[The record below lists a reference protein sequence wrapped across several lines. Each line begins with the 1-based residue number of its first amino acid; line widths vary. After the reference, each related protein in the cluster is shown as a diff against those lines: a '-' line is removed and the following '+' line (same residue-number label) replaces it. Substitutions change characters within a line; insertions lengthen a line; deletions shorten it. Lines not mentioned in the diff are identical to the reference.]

1 MDARAGLEKY
11 VTVRHNRPRL
21 SQAPLMLYKATYE
34 NEEEAALA
42 MLVLDASG
50 ALAVHAKGADVVA
63 VVSRPLATGNLHAS
77 AMAIHQP
84 LFEAG
89 LEPKVAFVHPSAR
102 VPSLT
107 WHTASLGHN
116 WRPDESEL
124 KALTSLPAQL
134 GKANEILPVPGHPR
148 QAATVLHRA
157 RRTPTAVDRPP
168 RRCLRALEPGT
179 DRSFRGALGVRH
191 GRGSRGQRR
200 MV

>member
-1 MDARAGLEKY
+1 LDARAGLEKY

-89 LEPKVAFVHPSAR
+89 LEPKVASYNSAR
-102 VPSLT
+102 VPA
-107 WHTASLGHN
+107 HVAHRQLGHN
-116 WRPDESEL
+116 WRPDEL
-124 KALTSLPAQL
+124 TKALTSPQPNL
-134 GKANEILPVPGHPR
+134 R
-148 QAATVLHRA
+148 QT
-157 RRTPTAVDRPP
+157 
-168 RRCLRALEPGT
+168 
-179 DRSFRGALGVRH
+179 RSFRCQVIQDC
-191 GRGSRGQRR
+191 S
-200 MV
+200 